1 MSGVSSKAEV
11 DAEAHRRVLQTAVAF
26 SRNFQ
31 NDRILENPLFAGWV
45 SWAAFHLN
53 PPSKTMEILAP
64 SGTYA
69 TMQYILTRFSVH
81 ALLGRAHINNRR
93 FTYLTTFIFIVE
105 ENKTTTVKYDK
116 FALHNN
122 RYVDSKAY
130 VMQIVFIF
138 KTGVSTTATIW
149 LEGNRLEVFNPWENQ
164 STVMRD
170 LLNIHVAPFLKEK
183 WVSPKQATITVDE
196 YILRKDLGFSNY
208 WNTYFLFVRSE
219 HSRDEV
225 TAAFQHA
232 SVDSL
237 VEKRDLVVQTC
248 GRLIAACAE
257 LQDTS
262 ADKREYKHIF
272 GPNSLPFQ
280 LVKDVV
286 DSKLPNIFT
295 RCALTDDP
303 LWNMFEDIL
312 PDAVAA
318 NTGGDDDVY
327 QQWPAD
333 TDPKW
338 KNFMETTKEKMKFL
352 T

>member
-1 MSGVSSKAEV
+1 MSGVSS
-11 DAEAHRRVLQTAVAF
+11 EAAAQRRVFQTAVEF

-31 NDRILENPLFAGWV
+31 NDRILENPRFAGWIF
-45 SWAAFHLN
+45 WAAFHLN
-53 PPSKTMEILAP
+53 PPSKTMEILVP

-69 TMQYILTRFSVH
+69 AMQYILTLFSVH
-81 ALLGRAHINNRR
+81 SLLGRAHINNRR
-93 FTYLTTFIFIVE
+93 YTYLTTFIFIIA
-105 ENKTTTVKYDK
+105 ENKTTTVQYDK
-116 FALHNN
+116 SALHNN

-130 VMQIVFIF
+130 VMQVVYILQ
-138 KTGVSTTATIW
+138 TGVSQTATIW
-149 LEGNRLEVFNPWENQ
+149 LEGDRLEVFNPWENQ
-164 STVMRD
+164 STAMRE
-170 LLNIHVAPFLKEK
+170 LLNTHVAPFLKQK
-183 WVSPKQATITVDE
+183 WLTPKRAINITVDE

-262 ADKREYKHIF
+262 ADKREYQHIF

-280 LVKDVV
+280 LVKDNVEIR
-286 DSKLPNIFT
+286 LPNIFT